1 RSGTESSRIRSSS
14 KSMPSK
20 IWDPSNATSFN
31 TCLKLSGLQLG
42 LSIHFHVDLLKD
54 GIVRVVNGLPI

>member
-1 RSGTESSRIRSSS
+1 
-14 KSMPSK
+14 MPSK